1 MPTFILRRFFHSLLM
16 IVGITII
23 VFLITNVF
31 GDPVALLLD
40 PLATREEAD
49 LLRKELGLDR
59 PFYIQ
64 YLTFFG
70 NVLRGDFGESLQ
82 ARAPAMGLVLQH
94 LPATIELTVAS
105 MAFMLLVGLPIGVLS
120 ATRPSSLVDR
130 AGQMIALVGQAAPN
144 YWLGVM
150 AILVFGVQLKMM
162 PISGRGGLEH
172 LVLPAL
178 TLGTF
183 GMAAVMRLTRSA
195 MLDVLGK
202 EYVSAART
210 RGFPE
215 HLVVLKHALR
225 NALIPVLTYVGQLL
239 ATLLGGAVITETIFA
254 WPGVGRLAVQAI
266 SSNDFRVVQAVV
278 VVASVIFIV
287 VNLLVEILYSWIDP

>member
-1 MPTFILRRFFHSLLM
+1 M
-16 IVGITII
+16 IVGITIL
-23 VFLITNVF
+23 VFLITNVL

-40 PLATREEAD
+40 PMATREDAEI
-49 LLRKELGLDR
+49 LRRELGLDR
-59 PFYIQ
+59 PLYIQ
-64 YLTFFG
+64 YLAFFG

-82 ARAPAMGLVLQH
+82 GRAPAMGLVLQH

-105 MAFMLLVGLPIGVLS
+105 MVFMLLVGLPVGILS
-120 ATRPSSLVDR
+120 ATNPSSLVDR
-130 AGQMIALVGQAAPN
+130 VGQMMALVGQAAPN

-150 AILVFGVQLKMM
+150 AILVFGVQLKML

-172 LVLPAL
+172 LVLPAV

-202 EYVSAART
+202 EYVIAART

-215 HLVVLKHALR
+215 QIVILRHAFR
-225 NALIPVLTYVGQLL
+225 NALIPVVTYVGQLL
-239 ATLLGGAVITETIFA
+239 ATLLGGAIITETIFA
-254 WPGVGRLAVQAI
+254 WPGVGRLAIQSI

-278 VVASVIFIV
+278 VVASVIFIL
-287 VNLLVEILYSWIDP
+287 VNLLVEILYSWIDPRISHN

>member
-49 LLRKELGLDR
+49 ILRKELGLDR

-64 YLTFFG
+64 YLAFFG

-82 ARAPAMGLVLQH
+82 ARVPAMGLVLQH

-105 MAFMLLVGLPIGVLS
+105 MAFMLLVGLPMGVLS

-150 AILVFGVQLKMM
+150 AILVFGVKLKML

-172 LVLPAL
+172 LILPAL

-195 MLDVLGK
+195 MLDVL
-202 EYVSAART
+202 ERNTSAPPAQ
-210 RGFPE
+210 E
-215 HLVVLKHALR
+215 
-225 NALIPVLTYVGQLL
+225 
-239 ATLLGGAVITETIFA
+239 
-254 WPGVGRLAVQAI
+254 
-266 SSNDFRVVQAVV
+266 DFR
-278 VVASVIFIV
+278 SIWW
-287 VNLLVEILYSWIDP
+287 S

>member
-1 MPTFILRRFFHSLLM
+1 M

-23 VFLITNVF
+23 VFLITNVL
-31 GDPVALLLD
+31 GDPAALLLD
-40 PLATREEAD
+40 PLATTEEAD
-49 LLRKELGLDR
+49 RLRKDLGLDR
-59 PFYIQ
+59 PFHVQ
-64 YLTFFG
+64 YLVFFG
-70 NVLRGDFGESLQ
+70 NVLRGDFGESLL
-82 ARAPAMGLVLQH
+82 ARAPAMDLVLQH

-105 MAFMLLVGLPIGVLS
+105 MIFMLLVGLPVGVLS

-130 AGQMIALVGQAAPN
+130 AGQAIALVGQAAPN

-150 AILVFGVQLKMM
+150 AILLFGVKLGLL

-172 LVLPAL
+172 LVLPAV

-202 EYVSAART
+202 DYVSAART

-215 HLVVLKHALR
+215 QIVILKHALR
-225 NALIPVLTYVGQLL
+225 NALIPVVTYVGQLL

-254 WPGVGRLAVQAI
+254 WPGVGRLAIQSI

-278 VVASVIFIV
+278 VVSSVIFIV
-287 VNLLVEILYSWIDP
+287 VNLLVEIFYSWIDPRISHD